1 MCYFASRSRRIVLAL
16 YRNLDFI
23 AKLNINKLQKI
34 VVEIEFLSRNYVT
47 LNLKRS
53 LPLRFAKIANMYL
66 GMTLRNLL
74 SEYNSNSFCFSL

>member
-1 MCYFASRSRRIVLAL
+1 ML
-16 YRNLDFI
+16 NL
-23 AKLNINKLQKI
+23 NKLQKI
-34 VVEIEFLSRNYVT
+34 VVYIEFLSRNYVT
-47 LNLKRS
+47 LNFKRS

>member
-1 MCYFASRSRRIVLAL
+1 ML
-16 YRNLDFI
+16 NL
-23 AKLNINKLQKI
+23 NKLQKI
-34 VVEIEFLSRNYVT
+34 VVKIEFLSRNYVT
-47 LNLKRS
+47 LNFKRS